1 MTNPNPSPI
10 GIGFG
15 FVLFGT
21 GGKIGFKQKPSIYAG
36 FAVQKSVHILEK
48 QQNPYQN
55 RRLDL

>member
-1 MTNPNPSPI
+1 MTESGGRAFI
-10 GIGFG
+10 FG
-15 FVLFGT
+15 QKFGT